1 MKAKYAQ
8 AFHPLVLAEDPPALA
23 AIDPALVD
31 AALAAVDDLSHGR
44 RTGKALGQRHVS
56 GDLTGLRRLRFDLA
70 ESRPLRYRVVYR
82 LFDGTVQVIAIG
94 ERRDHVIYREAVGRL
109 PDDD

>member
-8 AFHPLVLAEDPPALA
+8 AFHPLVLAEDLPALA

-31 AALAAVDDLSHGR
+31 AALVAVDDLSHGR
-44 RTGKALGQRHVS
+44 QTGKELGQRNVS
-56 GDLTGLRRLRFDLA
+56 GDLTGLRRLRFDLP
-70 ESRPLRYRVVYR
+70 ETRPLRYRVVYQ
-82 LFDGTVQVIAIG
+82 LIDDTLQVIAIG

-109 PDDD
+109 PDDG

>member
-1 MKAKYAQ
+1 MTPKYAQ
-8 AFHPLVLAEDPPALA
+8 AFHASVLSEDLPALA

-31 AALAAVDDLSHGR
+31 AALSAVEDLSHGHQ
-44 RTGKALGQRHVS
+44 TGKELGQRRVS
-56 GDLTGLRRLRFDLA
+56 GNLTGLRRLRFDLS

-82 LFDGTVQVIAIG
+82 LVDDTIHVIAIG

-109 PDDD
+109 PTD

>member
-1 MKAKYAQ
+1 VTAKYAQ
-8 AFHPLVLAEDPPALA
+8 AFHPAVVAEDLPTLA
-23 AIDPALVD
+23 AVDPALVD
-31 AALAAVDDLSHGR
+31 AALAAVDDLSQGR
-44 RTGKALGQRHVS
+44 QTGKALGQRNVS
-56 GDLTGLRRLRFDLA
+56 GDLTGLCRLRFDLA

-82 LFDGTVQVIAIG
+82 LLDDTVQVIAIG